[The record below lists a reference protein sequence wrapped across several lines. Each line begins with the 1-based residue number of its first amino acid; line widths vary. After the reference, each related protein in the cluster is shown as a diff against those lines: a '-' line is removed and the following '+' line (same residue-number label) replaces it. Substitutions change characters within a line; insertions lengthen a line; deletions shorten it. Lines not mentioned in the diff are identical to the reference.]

1 MGCIGR
7 GNYQVLHGT
16 HLFHTSILQLSLSQQ
31 LPPTYMFSI
40 LFNLLSLFVNN
51 FQAFLVRFTSPFLPD
66 SPGSACPVWD
76 LTLTSFLQFQK
87 DSGVLGAGQTI
98 FLCLSRDLKATFVCV
113 SSSCSQLFILRAVI
127 SGKGIWTTSRRMHG
141 TARRCNTASV
151 MCKRLYGVWL
161 RFVVFFC
168 CRLPSLT

>member
-1 MGCIGR
+1 MAPISSTLPFSSCH
-7 GNYQVLHGT
+7 YLSS
-16 HLFHTSILQLSLSQQ
+16 FPPHTC
-31 LPPTYMFSI
+31 
-40 LFNLLSLFVNN
+40 SLFCSI
-51 FQAFLVRFTSPFLPD
+51 FWAFLLIISKLSLVRFTSPFLPD

-113 SSSCSQLFILRAVI
+113 SSSCSQLFILRGVI
-127 SGKGIWTTSRRMHG
+127 SGKGIWTTSRRMRG

-151 MCKRLYGVWL
+151 MCKRLFGVWL
-161 RFVVFFC
+161 RFVLFFC